1 MNDIWY
7 ATLLPKLADEVA
19 TVAARVTEHLKKMGF
34 LA

>member
-19 TVAARVTEHLKKMGF
+19 TIAARVTERLKNMRFK
-34 LA
+34 A